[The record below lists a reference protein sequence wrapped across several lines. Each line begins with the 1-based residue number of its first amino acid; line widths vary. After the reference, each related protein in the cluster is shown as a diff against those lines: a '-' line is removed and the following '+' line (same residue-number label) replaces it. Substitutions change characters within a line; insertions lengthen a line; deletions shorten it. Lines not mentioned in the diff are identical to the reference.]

1 MPQAREIKKSGFIGS
16 SMSFSKSSSRMRMRA
31 QTSLSSNGLTE
42 DDGLESSNTVNV
54 LATQTEA
61 SMSSTSFAI
70 PRRSTIDAD
79 VSLFNSIYYFYQ
91 SFLS

>member
-16 SMSFSKSSSRMRMRA
+16 SMSFSKSSSPMRMRA
-31 QTSLSSNGLTE
+31 QTSLSSNGFTE
-42 DDGLESSNTVNV
+42 DDGLGSSNTVNV

-70 PRRSTIDAD
+70 PRKSTIDAD
-79 VSLFNSIYYFYQ
+79 VS
-91 SFLS
+91 